1 MDAIKNF
8 FAKDVVKIIF
18 GGLYFIGNGIL
29 MTVVPEGALKTTL
42 LSIWNG
48 IVTPLAIYLG
58 ITSGGTS
65 GLRSNESKA
74 VTAQLEQKG
83 VVTK

>member
-1 MDAIKNF
+1 MDGIKAW
-8 FAKDVVKIIF
+8 FAQDWVKVVA

-29 MTVVPEGALKTTL
+29 MYLPEGGLKTTL

-48 IVTPLAIYLG
+48 LITPLAIYLG

-65 GLRSNESKA
+65 GLRSNESRA
-74 VTAQLEQKG
+74 VTAQLETKG